1 MGNISLMKKTLEFIK
16 LNPEKHKQAG
26 WIGFSDEVWDNY
38 EYNAC
43 HTTLCTAGHAAVL
56 AGAEVPT
63 FGVLEENGWYLNE
76 DGKLDWN
83 GLHVSDWASAKLGMT
98 SLEYNYIF
106 LCLDDAIALR
116 RIEQVI
122 ALWEECK
129 RLDDIPESEYIGT
142 AED

>member
-16 LNPEKHKQAG
+16 LNPEKHKQSG
-26 WIGFSDEVWDNY
+26 WIGFDDTVWHNDKH
-38 EYNAC
+38 NAC
-43 HTTLCTAGHAAVL
+43 HTTLCAAGHAAVL

-63 FGVLEENGWYLNE
+63 FGALSTDGWYLNAE
-76 DGKLDWN
+76 GKLDWN

-98 SLEYNYIF
+98 TLEYNYIF
-106 LCLDDAIALR
+106 LCLDDAIALK

-122 ALWEECK
+122 ALWEEGK
-129 RLDDIPESEYIGT
+129 RLDDIPESEYIET